1 MVVVI
6 NSLHYM
12 IEESTIMT
20 QRTVKQ
26 VLQEYFHVND
36 SRGVVF
42 LVKMIPTKLFGIS
55 QVLFWLRSTIYG

>member
-1 MVVVI
+1 
-6 NSLHYM
+6 
-12 IEESTIMT
+12 MT